1 MKLNVKQTLLV
12 GLAFMSITMF
22 SQLYDGIVP
31 KILVNEFGLSET
43 IKGMVMAIDN
53 VLAVFLMPLFGAIS
67 DKVSTPYGKRMPF
80 VVIGTIFAVIFIVF
94 VPISV
99 SANSI
104 LMFFFAIMAILVV
117 MSTYRSPAVALMPDV
132 TPPHL
137 RSKGNAIINL
147 MGTIGGTIILGLITF
162 IYKDGVYMP
171 IFLCVAVLMLICI
184 IVMVLTVKEN
194 KLLEICHAQTAE
206 YEKQNGVFKT
216 EEELASEETGNDNL
230 SKEQKRSLLFI
241 LMSIL
246 FWFMAYNAVTTGYSM
261 YAELELGLT
270 DGSFASPL
278 IVANVAA
285 LVAFIPIGNV
295 ATKLG
300 RKKTII
306 AGVITLGIAFA
317 IPMFLNENTSFLIT
331 PAFVLAGFGWA
342 AINVNSLPM
351 VVQMSKGKTLG
362 KYTGMYYTFSMSAQ
376 IVTPILSG
384 ALIGYMGE
392 VNQKFTSSGTFADYS
407 VLFPYA
413 VVFTV
418 LALITMSQVKH
429 GEVND

>member
-12 GLAFMSITMF
+12 GLAFMSICMF
-22 SQLYDGIVP
+22 GQLYDNIVP
-31 KILVNEFGLSET
+31 KILVNEFALSET
-43 IKGMVMAIDN
+43 VKGIVMALDN
-53 VLAVFLMPLFGAIS
+53 VLAVFLMPFFGALS

-80 VVIGTIFAVIFIVF
+80 VVIGTVLSVIFMCVVPFAV
-94 VPISV
+94 
-99 SANSI
+99 SAGSM
-104 LMFFFAIMAILVV
+104 LMFFFAVMVILVV

-137 RSKGNAIINL
+137 RSKGNAIINF
-147 MGTIGGTIILGLITF
+147 MGTIGGTIILALTMF
-162 IYKDGVYMP
+162 LYKDGVYTP
-171 IFLCVAVLMLICI
+171 IFFVTAGLILVCI
-184 IVMVLTVKEN
+184 IAMVLTVKEN
-194 KLLEICHAQTAE
+194 KLLAECDALTAE
-206 YEKQNGVFKT
+206 YEKEHGIYKSA
-216 EEELASEETGNDNL
+216 EDLAAESEDNL
-230 SKEQKRSLLFI
+230 SKEQKKSLLFI
-241 LMSIL
+241 LLSIL

-278 IVANVAA
+278 IIANVAA
-285 LVAFIPIGNV
+285 LIAFIPIGMLG
-295 ATKLG
+295 TKFG

-306 AGVITLGIAFA
+306 AGVLILGTAFA

-362 KYTGMYYTFSMSAQ
+362 KYTGLYYTFSMSAQ

-384 ALIGYMGE
+384 ALIGYMGQINE
-392 VNQKFTSSGTFADYS
+392 KFTASGTFADYS

-413 VVFTV
+413 VVFCV
-418 LALITMSQVKH
+418 LALVTMSQVHH
-429 GEVND
+429 GEA

>member
-12 GLAFMSITMF
+12 GLAFMSICMF
-22 SQLYDGIVP
+22 GQLYDNIVP
-31 KILVNEFGLSET
+31 KILVNEFALSET
-43 IKGMVMAIDN
+43 VKGVVMALDN
-53 VLAVFLMPLFGAIS
+53 VLAVFLMPFFGALS

-80 VVIGTIFAVIFIVF
+80 VVIGTILSVLFMCL
-94 VPISV
+94 VPLAINAGSM
-99 SANSI
+99 
-104 LMFFFAIMAILVV
+104 LFFFFAIMVILVV

-137 RSKGNAIINL
+137 RSKGNAIINF
-147 MGTIGGTIILGLITF
+147 MGTIGGTIILALTMF
-162 IYKDGVYMP
+162 LYKDGVYGP
-171 IFLCVAVLMLICI
+171 IFYVTAGLILICI
-184 IVMVLTVKEN
+184 IAMVLTVKEN
-194 KLLEICHAQTAE
+194 KLLAECDVLTAE
-206 YEKQNGVFKT
+206 YEKAHGVYK
-216 EEELASEETGNDNL
+216 SEEDIAAESEEDNL
-230 SKEQKRSLLFI
+230 SKEQKKSLLFI

-285 LVAFIPIGNV
+285 LVAFIPIGILG
-295 ATKLG
+295 TKFG

-306 AGVITLGIAFA
+306 AGVIILGIAFA
-317 IPMFLNENTSFLIT
+317 IPMFLSEKTSFLIT

-384 ALIGYMGE
+384 ALIGYMGQI
-392 VNQKFTSSGTFADYS
+392 NGKFTSSGTFADYL

-413 VVFTV
+413 VVFCV
-418 LALITMSQVKH
+418 LALVTMTQVKH
-429 GEVND
+429 GEA

>member
-12 GLAFMSITMF
+12 GLAFMSISMF
-22 SQLYDGIVP
+22 NQLYDNIVP
-31 KILVNEFGLSET
+31 KILVNEFGLTET
-43 IKGMVMAIDN
+43 LKGAVMAIDN
-53 VLAVFLMPLFGAIS
+53 VLAVFLMPVFGALS
-67 DKVSTPYGKRMPF
+67 DKVATPYGKRIPF
-80 VVIGTIFAVIFIVF
+80 VVIGTILSAIFIVL

-99 SANSI
+99 DSHSI

-147 MGTIGGTIILGLITF
+147 MGTIGGTMALGLIMF
-162 IYKDGVYMP
+162 LYKDGDYFA
-171 IFLCVAVLMLICI
+171 IFICVAILMLICVG
-184 IVMVLTVKEN
+184 VMAFTVKEN
-194 KLLEICHAQTAE
+194 KLVQKCDCEIKE
-206 YEKQNGVFKT
+206 YEKEHGVFKS
-216 EEELASEETGNDNL
+216 EEDIAAEAEHVLSKGEKKSLFLILASI
-230 SKEQKRSLLFI
+230 LL
-241 LMSIL
+241 
-246 FWFMAYNAVTTGYSM
+246 WYMAYNAVTTGYSM

-278 IVANVAA
+278 MVANIAA
-285 LVAFIPIGNV
+285 LVAFIPIGIIS
-295 ATKLG
+295 TKFG
-300 RKKTII
+300 RKRVII
-306 AGVITLGIAFA
+306 VGVILLGTAFGVP
-317 IPMFLNENTSFLIT
+317 IFLNQNTAFLIT

-342 AINVNSLPM
+342 AINVNSFPM

-384 ALIGYMGE
+384 ALIGYMGQ
-392 VNQKFTSSGTFADYS
+392 VNNKLTSSGTFADYS

-413 VVFTV
+413 VFFCVM
-418 LALITMSQVKH
+418 AIITMSQVKH
-429 GEVND
+429 GEA